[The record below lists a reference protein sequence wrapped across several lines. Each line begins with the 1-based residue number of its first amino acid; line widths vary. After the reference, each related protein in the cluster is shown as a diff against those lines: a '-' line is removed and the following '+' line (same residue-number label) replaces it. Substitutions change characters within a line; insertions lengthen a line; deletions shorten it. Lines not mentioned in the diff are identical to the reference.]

1 MAAAGVSR
9 DDFLAIA
16 DAYASALS
24 TFSPGQPRD
33 EVCSHSA
40 KQDVEDN
47 LKGYDL
53 YESGRIRQ
61 SKRAW
66 RRLLSAAVLPLD
78 VLVVISVWWR

>member
-9 DDFLAIA
+9 DDYLAIA

-24 TFSPGQPRD
+24 TFSAGDPRD
-33 EVCSHSA
+33 EVYSHLS
-40 KQDVEDN
+40 KRDVEDN

-61 SKRAW
+61 SRQ
-66 RRLLSAAVLPLD
+66 
-78 VLVVISVWWR
+78 